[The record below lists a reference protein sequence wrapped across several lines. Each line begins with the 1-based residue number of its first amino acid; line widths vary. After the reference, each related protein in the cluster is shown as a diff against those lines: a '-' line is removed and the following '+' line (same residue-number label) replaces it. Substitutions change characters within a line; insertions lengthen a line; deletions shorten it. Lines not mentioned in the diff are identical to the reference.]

1 MITNSQGLPSSSK
14 PSSWRERW
22 RDCLCQHRLIAV
34 IRASTLEA
42 GIHMAQSAADGGI
55 HLLEITWN
63 SPQPVRLL
71 QQIQQALPHCTV
83 GVGTVLSVQALE
95 IAITAGAQ
103 FAFSP
108 YTSIKML
115 TLATE
120 KGVPFIP
127 GAMTPTEIV
136 NAWQAGAAAVKV
148 FPISN
153 LGGTA
158 YIRSLQG
165 PLGHISVIPTGGV
178 NLTTAPDLLKAGAIA
193 VGLSS
198 ALFPRADIET
208 QNWST
213 IRQRAQDLV
222 KACQV

>member
-1 MITNSQGLPSSSK
+1 
-14 PSSWRERW
+14 
-22 RDCLCQHRLIAV
+22 
-34 IRASTLEA
+34 
-42 GIHMAQSAADGGI
+42 MAQSAADGGI
-55 HLLEITWN
+55 HLLEIA

-83 GVGTVLSVQALE
+83 GVGTVLSGQALE
-95 IAITAGAQ
+95 GAIAAGAQ

-108 YTSIKML
+108 HTSTKMIA
-115 TLATE
+115 LAAS

-127 GAMTPTEIV
+127 GAMTPTEIIT
-136 NAWQAGAAAVKV
+136 AWQAGAAAVKV
-148 FPISN
+148 FPIST
-153 LGGTA
+153 LGGTT

-165 PLGHISVIPTGGV
+165 PLGHIPVIPTGGV

-198 ALFPRADIET
+198 ALFPRADIEA
-208 QNWST
+208 QNWSA

-222 KACQV
+222 RVCQHDG